1 MTIQHNNN
9 DFTTS
14 SKQSNVMSISLH
26 IPKQINERNKK
37 DSIITS
43 SVSSSASSVLFTHS
57 FCSSSDPNNNNNNN
71 NNNSTELSFNKIP
84 TDKWQQ
90 DTIKEWLESIGM
102 QEIHI
107 KNCFKTIKTGKVI
120 NF

>member
-9 DFTTS
+9 NDDYTTS

-26 IPKQINERNKK
+26 IPKQINEINKK

-57 FCSSSDPNNNNNNN
+57 FCSSSDPN

-107 KNCFKTIKTGKVI
+107 KNCLKTIKTGKVM